1 MLVTDLDNVM
11 WDGVIGED
19 GLDGIAC
26 GPEGAGYRHFVY
38 QGLLARL
45 KEAGIL
51 VCAVSRNDQDLAEAP
66 FREGKTQLALADL
79 LTVVGSYEAKS
90 AQIRSIAE
98 RLNLGLDAFVFVDDN
113 PVELAEVGEALPQV
127 RRLAFP
133 DNEAGFPAFLDEL
146 WGHFATGATLT
157 AEDRRRTEM
166 YRSRMEGLEAST
178 RDGADLDTFLGSL
191 EMTLRLHDRGQGD
204 RTRAVQLINKTN
216 QFNLNGRRLTDEE
229 VGAILDR
236 GGALYSASLSDR
248 TGDHGE
254 ITALLLDERGT
265 AVSWVMSCRVFQR
278 RVEHVFLME
287 VLRRHPF
294 GRLQFSE
301 TERNRPIQAFLE
313 ELDGTASAEGWAF
326 DGEGF
331 AARHRGL
338 ADLFEVTSWG

>member
-1 MLVTDLDNVM
+1 
-11 WDGVIGED
+11 
-19 GLDGIAC
+19 
-26 GPEGAGYRHFVY
+26 
-38 QGLLARL
+38 
-45 KEAGIL
+45 
-51 VCAVSRNDQDLAEAP
+51 
-66 FREGKTQLALADL
+66 
-79 LTVVGSYEAKS
+79 
-90 AQIRSIAE
+90 
-98 RLNLGLDAFVFVDDN
+98 
-113 PVELAEVGEALPQV
+113 
-127 RRLAFP
+127 
-133 DNEAGFPAFLDEL
+133 
-146 WGHFATGATLT
+146 
-157 AEDRRRTEM
+157 
-166 YRSRMEGLEAST
+166 MEGLEAST